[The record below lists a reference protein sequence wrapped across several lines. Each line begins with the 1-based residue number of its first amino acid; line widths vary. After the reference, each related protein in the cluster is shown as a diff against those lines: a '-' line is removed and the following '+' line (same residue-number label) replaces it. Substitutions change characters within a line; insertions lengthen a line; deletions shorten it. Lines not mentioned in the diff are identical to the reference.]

1 MFVWDGCVACE
12 RQLFHSLTRVREEC
26 VSVWLQTTQYPSSPS
41 VSFTYCGLR
50 GRPRIF
56 TNCVPSWPFKPR
68 LRWVCRHTCALCEL
82 TQCTTGTLSS
92 LENVCAALI
101 PVKQKHIQSS
111 IKTHILLLVIPDES
125 ALFETHIFH
134 TFLKGKCVC
143 STKHI
148 CKNNRRCVCSCT
160 TCHHYA
166 MLLIG
171 VFCDAVAKMFLLV
184 ARALLSCS
192 RWVLTKS

>member
-1 MFVWDGCVACE
+1 MCVAYVHVCVG
-12 RQLFHSLTRVREEC
+12 RLCGLWATAFPFFHPSQGGVC
-26 VSVWLQTTQYPSSPS
+26 VSMITDYTVSFLL
-41 VSFTYCGLR
+41 SFTYCGLR
-50 GRPRIF
+50 GRPRTF

-68 LRWVCRHTCALCEL
+68 LRWVCKHTCCALCEL

-92 LENVCAALI
+92 PENVRAALI

-143 STKHI
+143 STKLNY
-148 CKNNRRCVCSCT
+148 KNNRIR
-160 TCHHYA
+160 
-166 MLLIG
+166 
-171 VFCDAVAKMFLLV
+171 VFQRKL
-184 ARALLSCS
+184 
-192 RWVLTKS
+192 